1 MPSNK
6 PNWMDEEENRAEK
19 IAEIGGTS
27 NPKAPQL
34 IKVNREPARKQK
46 AFYIQENFSEMFED
60 LAYLEKKKNGVKA
73 PQLAEEA
80 LLMLFKKYKLDIS
93 KL

>member
-1 MPSNK
+1 
-6 PNWMDEEENRAEK
+6 MDEEESRAE
-19 IAEIGGTS
+19 EITETGGTS

-34 IKVNREPARKQK
+34 VKVSREPARKQK
-46 AFYIQENFSEMFED
+46 AFYIQESFAEMFED
-60 LAYLEKKKNGVKA
+60 LAYLEKKEKGKKA

-80 LLMLFKKYKLDIS
+80 LLMLFKKYKMDTS